1 MLFVPVCVYLYVCVH
16 SVPTYLCACLSVNM
30 NVCVCVCMH
39 ATFLC
44 MCPSLLLIIFSYIL
58 TVRVCGC
65 VCVWRRVC
73 KWKWKRE
80 SDRERLVVVMEGAE
94 RLMGV
99 VLRAIV
105 SLHCLSGHIVY
116 AWGHVCSRLRRSL
129 HTPRD
134 TMRLCVWTRTHA
146 CVHITVCRVCVYGGM
161 HSCLYIF
168 STACTSL
175 CVCACIQE
183 RFCHNYS
190 PQAGQWCHLLVSV
203 PNVSAPCQPCCLH

>member
-1 MLFVPVCVYLYVCVH
+1 MFVCTQYPPIFALVCQWTWMCV
-16 SVPTYLCACLSVNM
+16 S
-30 NVCVCVCMH
+30 VCVCMLH
-39 ATFLC
+39 FYACVPRSFSLYSHIFLLF
-44 MCPSLLLIIFSYIL
+44 MC
-58 TVRVCGC
+58 VVVC

-116 AWGHVCSRLRRSL
+116 AWGHICSRLRRSL

-134 TMRLCVWTRTHA
+134 TVRLCVWARTHA
-146 CVHITVCRVCVYGGM
+146 CVHITVCRVCVYRGM

-168 STACTSL
+168 STACTSF

-203 PNVSAPCQPCCLH
+203 SNVSAPCQPCCLH